1 MKILYICTHNRCR
14 SILSEAITNQF
25 SVGKDG
31 KVGKVGKIMA
41 KSAGSQP
48 VGEVHP
54 LSIKYLQ
61 EAGISTDGLCSQ
73 SWVEF
78 EAFAPD
84 LVVTVCDSAAG
95 ESCPAWFGKSLKVHW
110 GLADPSKLQG
120 SEELIADAFRATIE
134 QIKQRVKQL
143 VNLEVDVTDKAAF
156 KTALANLGA
165 H

>member
-25 SVGKDG
+25 SADQVC
-31 KVGKVGKIMA
+31 KVGDIIA

-61 EAGISTDGLCSQ
+61 EMGISTNGLQSQ
-73 SWVEF
+73 SWDDF
-78 EAFAPD
+78 EKFAPD

-95 ESCPAWFGKSLKVHW
+95 ETCPLWFGKSLKVHW
-110 GLADPSKLQG
+110 GLGDPSKLQG
-120 SEELIADAFRATIE
+120 SEAQIAEAFRATIK
-134 QIKQRVKQL
+134 QIQHRVQQL
-143 VNLEVDVTDKAAF
+143 SNLNIDIKDKAAF
-156 KTALANLGA
+156 KTALTNLGA
-165 H
+165 V